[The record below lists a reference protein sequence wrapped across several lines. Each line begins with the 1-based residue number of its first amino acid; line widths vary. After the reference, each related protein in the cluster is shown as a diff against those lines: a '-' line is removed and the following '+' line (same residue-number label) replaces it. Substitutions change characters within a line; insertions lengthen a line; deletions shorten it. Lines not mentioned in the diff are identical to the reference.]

1 MAQLRDTCIHG
12 ILDADKYIVSK
23 YGYNV
28 ARFNEGVHNINDT
41 YIEFG
46 DAGVTSKLIGRTVTI
61 RSSNSINALV
71 HDNHSSDPP
80 GTSYTKAD
88 LAYYGL
94 SIDKSGCYFSISDGF
109 YTNYSGM
116 GISVDGASIYGQ
128 QEVEISAWDYN
139 KVKISGQIKISNHNY
154 GTKNPADKVQ
164 EPVEGCIYF
173 KIIS

>member
-46 DAGVTSKLIGRTVTI
+46 DTGVTSKLIGRTVTV
-61 RSSNSINALV
+61 RSSNSIDAGVRNNGV
-71 HDNHSSDPP
+71 YINEYSCSMSV
-80 GTSYTKAD
+80 T
-88 LAYYGL
+88 
-94 SIDKSGCYFSISDGF
+94 DGF
-109 YTNYSGM
+109 YTTFSSLVINKDGEANLYS
-116 GISVDGASIYGQ
+116 
-128 QEVEISAWDYN
+128 EH
-139 KVKISGQIKISNHNY
+139 KISIASPKVSLSGQLKISDDNY
-154 GTKNPADKVQ
+154 GTQNPSDAITNP
-164 EPVEGCIYF
+164 EIGNIYF